1 MDEARAV
8 IHRLERI
15 EALEREG
22 ATPQLLLAEVREL
35 LREGE
40 EWIRAERDGTDR
52 AEEALDRCR
61 LAHDRGSGCDA
72 AEKFVPALAA
82 RPLNPTGSSPSVQAK
97 PASDDRRVPV
107 A

>member
-8 IHRLERI
+8 IERLARI

-22 ATPQLLLAEVREL
+22 AAPRAVLAEVREL

-40 EWIRAERDGTDR
+40 AWIESERDGTDV
-52 AEEALDRCR
+52 AADALERCR
-61 LAHDRGSGCDA
+61 VADRLG
-72 AEKFVPALAA
+72 VM
-82 RPLNPTGSSPSVQAK
+82 
-97 PASDDRRVPV
+97 PV

>member
-22 ATPQLLLAEVREL
+22 AAPQLLLAEVREL

-40 EWIRAERDGTDR
+40 EWVRAERDGADR
-52 AEEALDRCR
+52 AGEALERCR
-61 LAHDRGSGCDA
+61 LAHDVG
-72 AEKFVPALAA
+72 V
-82 RPLNPTGSSPSVQAK
+82 
-97 PASDDRRVPV
+97 VPV

>member
-40 EWIRAERDGTDR
+40 VWVRAERDGTDP
-52 AEEALDRCR
+52 ATEALERCR
-61 LAHDRGSGCDA
+61 LAHDRGSACDA
-72 AEKFVPALAA
+72 AEKVVPASPV
-82 RPLNPTGSSPSVQAK
+82 RPLNPVGSSVPVQAT
-97 PASDDRRVPV
+97 PAHGGAVVPV

>member
-22 ATPQLLLAEVREL
+22 APPEAVLAEVREL

-40 EWIRAERDGTDR
+40 AWLAAEGAG
-52 AEEALDRCR
+52 AELAADALDRCR
-61 LAHDRGSGCDA
+61 LAYDTE
-72 AEKFVPALAA
+72 AEAVPLA
-82 RPLNPTGSSPSVQAK
+82 
-97 PASDDRRVPV
+97 
-107 A
+107 

>member
-8 IHRLERI
+8 IERLERI

-22 ATPQLLLAEVREL
+22 ARPEALLAEVREL

-40 EWIRAERDGTDR
+40 AWIAAEGPGSEP
-52 AEEALDRCR
+52 AAASIDRCR
-61 LAHDRGSGCDA
+61 LAYEFGA
-72 AEKFVPALAA
+72 A
-82 RPLNPTGSSPSVQAK
+82 
-97 PASDDRRVPV
+97 PV

>member
-8 IHRLERI
+8 MHRLERI

-22 ATPQLLLAEVREL
+22 AGPKQLLAEVREL

-40 EWIRAERDGTDR
+40 AWLETEREGTELTVD
-52 AEEALDRCR
+52 ALERCR
-61 LAHDRGSGCDA
+61 QAHDAGA
-72 AEKFVPALAA
+72 A
-82 RPLNPTGSSPSVQAK
+82 
-97 PASDDRRVPV
+97 PV

>member
-1 MDEARAV
+1 VDEARAV

-22 ATPQLLLAEVREL
+22 AGPKQLLAEVREL

-40 EWIRAERDGTDR
+40 AWLETEREGTELAAD
-52 AEEALDRCR
+52 ALERCR
-61 LAHDRGSGCDA
+61 KAHD
-72 AEKFVPALAA
+72 A
-82 RPLNPTGSSPSVQAK
+82 RVA
-97 PASDDRRVPV
+97 PV